1 MGPKVEV
8 WSMFAVQG
16 ERGNLGF
23 RARVSGLGFR
33 VRPRQLRGLT
43 CPCSYLADANA
54 FNSRARAARSC
65 ARPRRE

>member
-8 WSMFAVQG
+8 WSILAVQG
-16 ERGNLGF
+16 DLGNLGF
-23 RARVSGLGFR
+23 RVRVSGLKFR
-33 VRPRQLRGLT
+33 VRSRQLRGLT
-43 CPCSYLADANA
+43 CPCSYPADANA